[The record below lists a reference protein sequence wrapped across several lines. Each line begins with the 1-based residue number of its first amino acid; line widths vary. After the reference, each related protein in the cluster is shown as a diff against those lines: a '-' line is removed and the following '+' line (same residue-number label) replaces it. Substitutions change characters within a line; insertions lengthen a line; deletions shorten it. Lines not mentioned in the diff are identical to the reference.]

1 MDPCSNRSPRHLLVT
16 CDLYIVLIRAP
27 RRSGTSSRMRR
38 GWGDNLIGYSGDASL
53 GRFYGGAGNDTVQSR
68 DVPAVKDTVNCGSG
82 TDTGSA
88 DKADIISDVRERVKA
103 W

>member
-1 MDPCSNRSPRHLLVT
+1 MS
-16 CDLYIVLIRAP
+16 
-27 RRSGTSSRMRR
+27 
-38 GWGDNLIGYSGDASL
+38 
-53 GRFYGGAGNDTVQSR
+53 RFYVGASNDTVQSR

-88 DKADIISDVRERVKA
+88 DKADIISDVCERVKA